1 MVYSVQVRVPP
12 YLPSFIQ
19 VSITTGLSG
28 SRSSTGGRPLPARKG
43 DSEKTISA
51 PVWRTYSSMLYW
63 PIGSRTRSELWL
75 VAAVAAVSPPEAD
88 SSAPP
93 AISSSGAAHSIST
106 DSSAIRFMGILLI
119 LAPRRLVGMGG
130 RTTAG

>member
-12 YLPSFIQ
+12 YLPSSIQ
-19 VSITTGLSG
+19 VSITTGFSG

-63 PIGSRTRSELWL
+63 PIGSRTRSELWT
-75 VAAVAAVSPPEAD
+75 VAAAASPPEAD
-88 SSAPP
+88 SPLPPEADSSLPP
-93 AISSSGAAHSIST
+93 AAQQQRGCAQH
-106 DSSAIRFMGILLI
+106 D
-119 LAPRRLVGMGG
+119 GG
-130 RTTAG
+130 K